1 MQARVFFFFFF
12 FSLVAVAFLTC
23 ISLMQ
28 ARVFC
33 FFFAGGSS
41 ILNSNQHMWQW
52 KEEAVLCEIHMRD
65 FKSHF

>member
-1 MQARVFFFFFF
+1 MQARVFFSVF
-12 FSLVAVAFLTC
+12 FSLLVAVAFLTC

-33 FFFAGGSS
+33 FFAGGSS